1 MMDYLPVE
9 EVEYPGTGE
18 VDAAVI
24 WLHGLG
30 ADGHDFPPIVPQ
42 LLVERQLQI
51 RYLFPHAPEMPVTI
65 NNGWRMRAW
74 YDILALD
81 IDRHVDV
88 AQLQE
93 SARRVQDLV
102 DRERERGIA
111 SERILIGGFSQGGA
125 VAFEA
130 ALTYPLPL
138 AGLFVLSSYLATC
151 ETLQPEPVQ
160 SSLPILVCHGESD
173 AVVPERLGRHSVQ
186 ELDNKGLQAEYHTY
200 PMDHGVCPAEVL
212 EIGRFISRC
221 LTGSGQD

>member
-1 MMDYLPVE
+1 MDYLPAEV
-9 EVEYPGTGE
+9 VEYPGTGE

-42 LLVERQLQI
+42 LPVERGLQI
-51 RYLFPHAPEMPVTI
+51 RYIFPHAPEIPVTI

-74 YDILALD
+74 YDIQALNV
-81 IDRHVDV
+81 DRHVDV
-88 AQLQE
+88 AQLLE

-130 ALTYPLPL
+130 ALTYPAPL
-138 AGLFVLSSYLATC
+138 AGLFSLSSYLATAA
-151 ETLQPEPVQ
+151 TLQVNPAQ
-160 SSLPILVCHGESD
+160 NRLPILVCHGDSD
-173 AVVPERLGRHSVQ
+173 GVVPEALGRRSV
-186 ELDNKGLQAEYHTY
+186 LALKNLGLLAAYHTY
-200 PMDHGVCPAEVL
+200 PMDHAVCPAEIL
-212 EIGRFISRC
+212 EIGGFISRT
-221 LTGSGQD
+221 LTPSSP